1 MAAATL
7 PPTHPITLGLHLNFS
22 VFLYEIGNAPAR
34 ACRLAKNGFTAAL
47 PTLNELADDAYNDS
61 FVILQ
66 LIRDNLTLWTSD
78 IQMPDHGHGHDH
90 DGSRAGGHGSGH
102 DGDVDGD
109 ADDDAHA
116 DGI

>member
-1 MAAATL
+1 MASETL

-34 ACRLAKNGFTAAL
+34 ACRLAKRGFTAAL
-47 PTLNELADDAYNDS
+47 PSLNELADEAYNDS

-78 IQMPDHGHGHDH
+78 IQMPEGSSSPRRASPGGEGARGGDSHG
-90 DGSRAGGHGSGH
+90 GS
-102 DGDVDGD
+102 
-109 ADDDAHA
+109 ADDDAA
-116 DGI
+116 ALD